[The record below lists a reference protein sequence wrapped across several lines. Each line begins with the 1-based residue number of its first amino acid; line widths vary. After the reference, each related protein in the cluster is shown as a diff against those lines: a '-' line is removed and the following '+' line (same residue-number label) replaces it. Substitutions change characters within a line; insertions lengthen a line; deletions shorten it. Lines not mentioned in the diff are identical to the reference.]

1 MLRIGEILGLSAM
14 RNRPTKS
21 ILLQP
26 QPGEVAGAV
35 VGIVVEKKLR
45 SGSLQRGAAA
55 RRDESVC
62 PLMVSR

>member
-35 VGIVVEKKLR
+35 VGIVVEKNYVVVLCK
-45 SGSLQRGAAA
+45 GVLQRGETN
-55 RRDESVC
+55 RFVR
-62 PLMVSR
+62 